1 MSGFENKTI
10 WITGASSGIGKA
22 LALTFSSLGA
32 KIVLSSRNEDELL
45 KVANQCSTE
54 TLIIPLDLAKQ
65 DNFIEATK
73 KVCEKFKTIDYLIN
87 NGGISQRSRATET
100 NLEVDRLL
108 MEINYFGTIAL
119 TKAVLPIMQNQQRG
133 HIITIS
139 SLSGKF
145 GFFLRSAYAAAK
157 FAQVGFFES
166 LRLEEEKNN
175 INVSI
180 VFPGFVRTNISQ
192 NALSGSGK
200 KHGVLDNNQDK
211 GISPDKC
218 AQDIVNGILDN
229 KHEIYSGGKEVW
241 MVQLKRFFPKL
252 FYFILKKQSGT

>member
-1 MSGFENKTI
+1 MSGFKNKTI

-22 LALTFSSLGA
+22 LAIKFSSLGA
-32 KIVLSSRNEDELL
+32 NIVLSSRNEDELL

-65 DNFIEATK
+65 DNFTEATK

-87 NGGISQRSRATET
+87 NGGISQRSKATET

-145 GFFLRSAYAAAK
+145 GFFSK
-157 FAQVGFFES
+157 
-166 LRLEEEKNN
+166 
-175 INVSI
+175 VSI
-180 VFPGFVRTNISQ
+180 C
-192 NALSGSGK
+192 GSK
-200 KHGVLDNNQDK
+200 
-211 GISPDKC
+211 ICTSR
-218 AQDIVNGILDN
+218 I
-229 KHEIYSGGKEVW
+229 
-241 MVQLKRFFPKL
+241 F
-252 FYFILKKQSGT
+252 